1 MLFLAL
7 TPMSADENKDTIYL
21 SFVFHFLTN
30 FSKKF
35 MEKLWAKLIIF
46 PKLEVS
52 YIVSLNVAKTYAN
65 LLKAV
70 LRKRFNSHEV
80 GLG

>member
-21 SFVFHFLTN
+21 SFVFYFWTN

-35 MEKLWAKLIIF
+35 MEKLWAKLIFF
-46 PKLEVS
+46 PKLKVS
-52 YIVSLNVAKTYAN
+52 YIVSFNVAKTYAN
-65 LLKAV
+65 LLKAI
-70 LRKRFNSHEV
+70 LRKKQLSHI
-80 GLG
+80 